1 MYLHVSKVLNMKN
14 HSSLLLTCFVSLSLL
29 ACKADL
35 PAQNDDASIPPP
47 VATVDTLLY
56 LALGD
61 SYTIGESVAPS
72 ERWPVQLADAI
83 NQLDTSLHIG
93 DVNIIAQTGWTTGNL
108 INALA
113 LPTNEQLEADVVSL
127 LIGVN
132 NQYQGLDTAQYR
144 AQLSE
149 LIQYALG
156 LVNGQTHRVFIV
168 SIPDY
173 GYTPFGQ
180 SNQTEISSEL
190 AVFNQICLEEAV
202 IDNVPYY
209 NITPIS
215 QEWPNTPGLVAQD
228 GLHPSGVQYARWV
241 ESFSP
246 QVAAQLLSH

>member
-1 MYLHVSKVLNMKN
+1 MKIELHSRLAF
-14 HSSLLLTCFVSLSLL
+14 LICLTLL

-35 PAQNDDASIPPP
+35 PAHDDGPLSESYIQ
-47 VATVDTLLY
+47 TTDTLSY

-72 ERWPVQLADAI
+72 QRWPMQLADAL
-83 NQLDTSLHIG
+83 NQLDTTVHIG
-93 DVNIIAQTGWTTGNL
+93 EVSILAQTGWTTANL

-113 LPTNEQLEADVVSL
+113 LPTNQQLEADVVSL

-190 AVFNQICLEEAV
+190 AVFNQICLEEAL
-202 IDNVPYY
+202 ITNVPHY

-241 ESFSP
+241 ESFLP
-246 QVAAQLLSH
+246 QVVAQLLSH